1 MSHWKHNTHIPPT
14 LSLLAVSVHPFHEE
28 GLALCFTLVAWRR
41 VSWWTCHIIV
51 RAYDAS
57 GAMFS
62 SGLHSSLNS
71 FWIAGALLGGSHA
84 HLSPQQ
90 LSCHHLFS
98 KWFIFVVFSKL
109 PTSFSHKSQLPFH
122 GRRLSSH
129 VIFSSK
135 SGGYAN
141 RFNEY
146 KPGWEHIQLCVQACL
161 CASCS
166 VVPLLRE
173 LLNGTRGPWCHCWT
187 D

>member
-1 MSHWKHNTHIPPT
+1 MNHWKHNTHIPPT
-14 LSLLAVSVHPFHEE
+14 LNLQAVSARPFHEE
-28 GLALCFTLVAWRR
+28 GLALCFTLVAWRW

-51 RAYDAS
+51 RACDAS

-62 SGLHSSLNS
+62 SRLHSSLNS
-71 FWIAGALLGGSHA
+71 FWIAGALLGGLMPTWA
-84 HLSPQQ
+84 HSN
-90 LSCHHLFS
+90 
-98 KWFIFVVFSKL
+98 WVVTTCLQSDSSLLFSKL

-122 GRRLSSH
+122 GRMLSSYL
-129 VIFSSK
+129 IFSSK

-166 VVPLLRE
+166 VVPSLRE